1 MSISR
6 NVGSMSRYLT
16 SIRTEPSYLQAKGNV
31 EKALDHL
38 PVIGAPM
45 YRVVKKSKKIV
56 KQMLYN
62 TTIFEDMGFAYYGP
76 FDGHDVE
83 NLIHVL
89 ENAKRMHQPVL
100 LHMVTNK
107 GKGYAFA
114 EERPEK

>member
-1 MSISR
+1 
-6 NVGSMSRYLT
+6 
-16 SIRTEPSYLQAKGNV
+16 
-31 EKALDHL
+31 
-38 PVIGAPM
+38 
-45 YRVVKKSKKIV
+45 
-56 KQMLYN
+56 MLYN

-114 EERPEK
+114 EERPDTFHGVSKFDVMSGYSRRRFCRFGGVVFQYLRRAYL